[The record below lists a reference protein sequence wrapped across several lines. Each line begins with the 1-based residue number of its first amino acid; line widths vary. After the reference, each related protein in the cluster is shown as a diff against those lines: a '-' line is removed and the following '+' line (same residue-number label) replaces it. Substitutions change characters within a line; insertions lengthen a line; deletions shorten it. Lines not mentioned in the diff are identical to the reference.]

1 MASRGP
7 ATLGVATFFLLSLS
21 GSSNTTLTQ
30 PEPNSTLVAPT
41 VADQS
46 FDAVAYVDEALS
58 FIEANALYLD
68 EVDWASIRESVYTAT
83 RDARSPEETHA
94 ALENAL
100 GMAGGRHSA
109 LVPAGTSGA
118 YSYLPT
124 PHAKDLPGGVVEVNV
139 PGYRSPRADHVE
151 EYAVSGAQEIADH
164 AGRASC
170 GWIIDLRTNYGG
182 NMWPMLAAL
191 TPLLPDGTLMQFID
205 RDGNPSTA
213 NSDGNKVYFDDEL
226 TAMASGVDYEDPN
239 RPVAIIQA
247 DGTASSAEA
256 VILSFSARDGVRT
269 FGTTSAGLVTGNVVK
284 SLSDGTVL
292 RVTRTNMA
300 TNKGKMPLGPIVPDV
315 IAGDDPI
322 QEASSWL
329 HSKCDD
335 G

>member
-7 ATLGVATFFLLSLS
+7 VALGVATLFLLSLS
-21 GSSNTTLTQ
+21 GCSDTTVPQAEPSS
-30 PEPNSTLVAPT
+30 PLVAPT

-58 FIEANALYLD
+58 FIETNALYLD
-68 EVDWASIRESVYTAT
+68 QVDWTFIRESVYTAT
-83 RDARSPEETHA
+83 SNAQSPEETHA

-100 GMAGGRHSA
+100 EKAGGRHSA
-109 LVPAGTSGA
+109 LVPAGTGGA

-139 PGYRSPRADHVE
+139 PGFRSPRADHVE

-164 AGRASC
+164 ADRASC

-226 TAMASGVDYEDPN
+226 AAMASGVDYEDLN

-247 DGTASSAEA
+247 NGTASSAEA
-256 VILSFSARDGVRT
+256 LILSFSARNGVRT
-269 FGTTSAGLVTGNVVK
+269 FGAKSAGLVTGNVVK

-300 TNKGKMPLGPIVPDV
+300 TNKGEMPLGSIVPDV
-315 IAGDDPI
+315 IAGDPI

-329 HSKCDD
+329 HSKCDHE
-335 G
+335 